1 MSEVEYPVG
10 KAILAM
16 ILGIPG
22 ALLAGV
28 LRWAG
33 LIDSNGVIIAWLVSG
48 FVLAV
53 WLTGLG
59 N

>member
-22 ALLAGV
+22 ALMAGI

-48 FVLAV
+48 FILTI
-53 WLTGLG
+53 WLTELE